1 MGAMHRLQNVVQPY
15 AWGSRTAIAEL
26 LGQPSPS
33 EGPQAELWMGAH
45 PAAPSRVAGT
55 ALSELVEDSPQTLLG
70 ERVAAAFGPT
80 LPFLLKVLAAA
91 EPLSL
96 QAHPTRSQAEA
107 GFEADE
113 RAGIPI
119 DARHRNYRDRN
130 HKPELL
136 CALTPFEALCGFR
149 QVERTLELLDAIAVD
164 ELEFV
169 RHELVARP
177 NAAGLRHVFVTLMQA
192 DRPQQ
197 HHLVATTVAAC
208 GRPDAAFQAER
219 SWAVRLNARYP
230 GDIGAVSSLLLN
242 RVRLEPG
249 EAIFLPAGNL
259 HAYLD
264 GVGVEI
270 MASSDNVLRGGLT
283 PKHVNVPELVRI
295 LDFTPLDPPR
305 IVPRETAGELV
316 YDAPAPEFRL
326 GRIELDQGRFSA
338 TPTGPEIVLCTRGTL
353 WAQTAGAEAIELP
366 QGASV
371 FVPAATPSYSLSGRG
386 TAFRAR
392 VP

>member
-1 MGAMHRLQNVVQPY
+1 MHRLQNVVQTY

-33 EGPQAELWMGAH
+33 EEPQAELWMGAH
-45 PAAPSRVAGT
+45 PAAPSRVADK
-55 ALSELVEDSPQTLLG
+55 ALSELVADSPETLLG
-70 ERVAAAFGPT
+70 ERVAATFGPR
-80 LPFLLKVLAAA
+80 LPYLLKVLAAA

-96 QAHPTRSQAEA
+96 QAHPTRNQAKA

-113 RAGIPI
+113 AAGIPI

-136 CALTPFEALCGFR
+136 CALTPFVALCGFR
-149 QVERTLELLDAIAVD
+149 QVDRTLELLDAIAVD
-164 ELEFV
+164 ELEFL
-169 RHELVARP
+169 REELVARP
-177 NAAGLRHVFVTLMQA
+177 NAAGLRHVFAALMQA
-192 DRPQQ
+192 DRRRQQ
-197 HHLVATTVAAC
+197 SLVAATVTAC
-208 GRPDAAFQAER
+208 RRTDAAFATER
-219 SWAVRLNARYP
+219 TWAVRLSAKYP
-230 GDIGAVSSLLLN
+230 GDIGVVSSLLLN
-242 RVRLEPG
+242 LVRLEPG
-249 EAIFLPAGNL
+249 EAIFMPAGNL
-259 HAYLD
+259 HAYLR

-283 PKHVNVPELVRI
+283 PKHVNVPELIRV

-305 IVPRETAGELV
+305 IAPREEAGELV
-316 YDAPAPEFRL
+316 YHAPAAEFCL
-326 GRIELDQGRFSA
+326 GRIELDQGRFCA
-338 TPTGPEIVLCTRGTL
+338 TPTGPEIVLCTQGTL
-353 WAQTAGAEAIELP
+353 SALAAGAMPIDLP